1 MKRPRW
7 LSIIREAICNSCDHE
22 RRAKEQYERAFLSGK
37 WENAVIYAAHCEKH
51 AVKLREVQQGVFVC
65 TFCQELAIR
74 EIERQTGPI
83 INERPLFAYLRE
95 QHQQIGTETE
105 RYRAVKWKGK

>member
-7 LSIIREAICNSCDHE
+7 LAIIREAICNSADHE
-22 RRAKEQYERAFLSGK
+22 RRAKEMYERGLEFGRMERAT
-37 WENAVIYAAHCEKH
+37 IYAQHCEKH
-51 AVKLREVQQGVFVC
+51 AVKLIEIAPGTFVC
-65 TFCQELAIR
+65 TFCQERAIR

-83 INERPLFAYLRE
+83 ITERPLFAYLRE

-105 RYRAVKWKGK
+105 RYRAIKWKGK